1 VTAQRHPR
9 TIFLRAI
16 EHGNLTVAEATV
28 REMGSVTLEKS
39 LALTALAAVKGD
51 AKGSRYAVRWLRR
64 LLNEDQ
70 LLTREEAA
78 LAASALIALGGPSNE
93 QAHSTLRAM
102 ARKSV

>member
-1 VTAQRHPR
+1 
-9 TIFLRAI
+9 
-16 EHGNLTVAEATV
+16 
-28 REMGSVTLEKS
+28 
-39 LALTALAAVKGD
+39 
-51 AKGSRYAVRWLRR
+51 VRWLRR